1 MGLYFVAASRR
12 DNGFIRMEK
21 GGGLSNKF
29 GAEAYR
35 THRPGGIVAVP
46 LPRAGGQAG
55 RARPMFSIIVC
66 ATSRLPK
73 EGTHESTHINTREG
87 ALSRVAISWCRPAD
101 RGCNRRDGLEP
112 DAGGRTPEFRPPPA
126 CHQMTDRDR
135 DNLGLYRLIPAPT
148 LRRSEVRSD
157 AGRIQI
163 PDLTGRALTEV

>member
-12 DNGFIRMEK
+12 DNGFVRTEK

-66 ATSRLPK
+66 VASRLPK
-73 EGTHESTHINTREG
+73 EGTHES
-87 ALSRVAISWCRPAD
+87 AISIRGKGAYRVLMRPTQ
-101 RGCNRRDGLEP
+101 GSYSKGTKS
-112 DAGGRTPEFRPPPA
+112 G
-126 CHQMTDRDR
+126 HQLAKAAPDRDPVR
-135 DNLGLYRLIPAPT
+135 PHDLTATVFHLLGIDPRAEIHDRLGRPYLIGGVGCV
-148 LRRSEVRSD
+148 RSELL
-157 AGRIQI
+157 A
-163 PDLTGRALTEV
+163 